1 MEIIRRTQDAISR
14 QSRASVLR
22 KMRAEVMFGNP
33 GTGCQGV
40 GICRVTHHGKATN
53 CSCLKVSTW
62 IGILPNGGM
71 RFKFIKSSMEKHFMR
86 KHFSWRLFQVCEAY
100 TMPESICAKLGIEQA
115 VIQPG
120 IYTVWES
127 ERYLIVDF

>member
-1 MEIIRRTQDAISR
+1 VSEI
-14 QSRASVLR
+14 R

-40 GICRVTHHGKATN
+40 GICRVTHHGKASN
-53 CSCLKVSTW
+53 CNCPKVSTW
-62 IGILPNGGM
+62 IGVLPNGGL

-86 KHFSWRLFQVCEAY
+86 RHFSWRLFQVFEPY
-100 TMPESICAKLGIEQA
+100 KMPDTICAKLGIESTILQS
-115 VIQPG
+115 G